1 MPATETAVELGVHVI
16 YPAGNLGA
24 KYTEKYL
31 IKVEVSPSDKDYS
44 DVLER
49 IFRMMNRVDGSEVE
63 QWLEAHKCRSLS
75 VGDLVRFP
83 SGKTF
88 LCENAGWKEIIQG
101 I

>member
-44 DVLER
+44 
-49 IFRMMNRVDGSEVE
+49 
-63 QWLEAHKCRSLS
+63 A
-75 VGDLVRFP
+75 
-83 SGKTF
+83 
-88 LCENAGWKEIIQG
+88 
-101 I
+101 